1 MENLKATINQLLL
14 DGADPRRVRCPQPA
28 LFMAIVAHA
37 PNLIETLVK
46 YGANVNEVYPQVS
59 TIVSLNILLLIELFS
74 LQRPRVSVIAVA

>member
-37 PNLIETLVK
+37 PISSRL
-46 YGANVNEVYPQVS
+46 
-59 TIVSLNILLLIELFS
+59 
-74 LQRPRVSVIAVA
+74 